1 MSVGKRLT
9 ELYNYLLKK
18 NIVKNKQNFCEN
30 IGIDYR
36 SFSKYANDSLDFDI
50 NRNNF
55 EKVNSFNVNLEWL
68 LTGNGEMF
76 KETGGAGSDYD
87 KIKKENEE
95 LKKKLNELSGAVYF
109 TQKENGDIVKNHV
122 SDCIDKDDIY
132 FIDLLPHKASAGP
145 GQEMSQINI
154 LETLP
159 ILKELVFNP
168 DAKAVEARG
177 DSMTGISIFDGD
189 IIFFK
194 PNVVRGDGLYILR
207 IGNDVFI
214 KRLIFDYMSNKI
226 SIISEN
232 KLYPEEERIR
242 KVDNNPD
249 LICIEGKVIGWIHKH
264 PY

>member
-1 MSVGKRLT
+1 MLGKRLV
-9 ELYNYLLKK
+9 ELYEELRKK
-18 NIVKNKQNFCEN
+18 NILKTKEE
-30 IGIDYR
+30 
-36 SFSKYANDSLDFDI
+36 FSKILRIEYKNLSKYFRDDLKYEINQQNYDNINSL
-50 NRNNF
+50 
-55 EKVNSFNVNLEWL
+55 NVNIEWL

-154 LETLP
+154 LDTLP

-168 DAKAVEARG
+168 DAKAIEARG

-194 PNVVRGDGLYILR
+194 PGIVRGDGLYILR
-207 IGNDVFI
+207 SGSDIFI
-214 KRLIFDYMSNKI
+214 KRLIFDYVSNKI

-232 KLYPEEERIR
+232 KLYPEDKRI
-242 KVDNNPD
+242 KEVDNNPD